1 MDVLHNALG
10 PLISPCF
17 KSPCRLKVSCV
28 SFRRMGCVCPN
39 LDCRTLKALPEP
51 SKLAKLQLSAAQ
63 PCCLRR
69 SVHLPTSQRSRP
81 PRLPQLLTEV
91 LERRLSVGA
100 VSQQSGV
107 FNCFLNAFR
116 ACVARGCAVLQQGCK
131 SGLRRSNL
139 PHVLGELEVS
149 ISPEN
154 ISKDGPPQKF
164 QVKNPTIIWV
174 TKGL

>member
-1 MDVLHNALG
+1 MVFIWIGRPTQCSRASDLALLQKSLPIEG
-10 PLISPCF
+10 LLCFVSTDGLCLPELGLQNPESPA
-17 KSPCRLKVSCV
+17 RA
-28 SFRRMGCVCPN
+28 
-39 LDCRTLKALPEP
+39 LKARQA
-51 SKLAKLQLSAAQ
+51 SASAAQ

-164 QVKNPTIIWV
+164 QVKNP
-174 TKGL
+174 L